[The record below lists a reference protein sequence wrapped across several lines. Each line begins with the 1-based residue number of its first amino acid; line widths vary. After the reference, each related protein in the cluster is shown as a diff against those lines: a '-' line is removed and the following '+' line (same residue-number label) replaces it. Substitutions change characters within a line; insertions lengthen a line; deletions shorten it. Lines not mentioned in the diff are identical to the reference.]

1 MRRDGRLSSVLHVL
15 LHMAQRREPATS
27 ETLAKVMDTNPVV
40 VRRTMAGLRD
50 NGLVRSQKGH
60 GGGWTLSCDLS
71 KVTLLDIYG
80 ALGLPSLFAIGNRT
94 EAPDCLVE
102 QAVNAALDQALR
114 DAESL
119 LLSHLGSVTLAVLSI
134 DVHRRLAAR
143 NRSKTK
149 QRKTTP

>member
-1 MRRDGRLSSVLHVL
+1 
-15 LHMAQRREPATS
+15 MAQRREPATS

>member
-1 MRRDGRLSSVLHVL
+1 
-15 LHMAQRREPATS
+15 
-27 ETLAKVMDTNPVV
+27 
-40 VRRTMAGLRD
+40 
-50 NGLVRSQKGH
+50 
-60 GGGWTLSCDLS
+60 LS

>member
-1 MRRDGRLSSVLHVL
+1 
-15 LHMAQRREPATS
+15 MAQRREPATS
-27 ETLAKVMDTNPVV
+27 ETLAKVMHTNPVV